1 MGLSH
6 SPRIVTDG
14 LVLCLDAANKRSYP
28 GAGTAWTDLKSGSVA
43 TLVNGPQFYDTNGGY
58 LSFDGTNEQCN
69 VSTTTPSVLQ
79 GNPSFTVVGWFK
91 RNGTISARS
100 TWGFGGDSGGE
111 GFTSWN
117 YNQPN
122 NISIDLW
129 GAATYTSGQT
139 YSLTEFKHCAWCYT
153 GGGFSTSSVT
163 IYVNAIPYTG
173 SDLSILR
180 GGSSTHTPNINN
192 NGIVLGK
199 SSIAESQWGRPD
211 IANFNIYSRVLSA
224 EEIRQNYLAT
234 KGRYA

>member
-1 MGLSH
+1 MGLAH

-14 LVLCLDAANKRSYP
+14 LVLCLDAASKRSYP
-28 GAGTAWTDLKSGSVA
+28 GTGTTWTDRSANGYSGV
-43 TLVNGPQFYDTNGGY
+43 LVNNPTFIGDNGGY

-79 GNPSFTVVGWFK
+79 GDPAFTVVGWFK
-91 RNGTISARS
+91 RNATIGGRS
-100 TWGFGGDSGGE
+100 TWGFGGDASSQ
-111 GFTSWN
+111 GFTSWT
-117 YNQPN
+117 YNQAN
-122 NISIDLW
+122 GISIDLW

-163 IYVNAIPYTG
+163 IYVNTIAYTG

-180 GGSSTHTPNINN
+180 GSSTYTPNINN

-199 SSIAESQWGRPD
+199 SSISESAWGSPD
-211 IANFNIYSRVLSA
+211 IATFNIYSRALSPD
-224 EEIRQNYLAT
+224 EILQNYLST
-234 KGRYA
+234 KERYA